1 MKLLLVED
9 DKQNRDFLY
18 KAFNEQGYTVD
29 TAADGQQ
36 ALLMAT
42 CEEHDI
48 IILDRMLPK
57 LDGLQVLAAL
67 RATGKNTPVL
77 ILSALDKVDERVAGL
92 KAGGDDYLTK
102 PFAFSELAIRVE
114 KLIKRPSQS
123 AQKTT
128 TVEFENVSLDN
139 RNGCLV
145 DKQNFQMKRVFHYY
159 FHY

>member
-9 DKQNRDFLY
+9 DKQNREFLY

-57 LDGLQVLAAL
+57 LDGLQGLAAL
-67 RATGKNTPVL
+67 RAT
-77 ILSALDKVDERVAGL
+77 R
-92 KAGGDDYLTK
+92 
-102 PFAFSELAIRVE
+102 
-114 KLIKRPSQS
+114 
-123 AQKTT
+123 
-128 TVEFENVSLDN
+128 
-139 RNGCLV
+139 
-145 DKQNFQMKRVFHYY
+145 
-159 FHY
+159 